1 MSIPSTLIVVVGAVI
16 YLGFYFTYGRGLQKH
31 VVKADSKRKTPSVKL
46 TDGVDYVPANKY
58 VLFGHH
64 FASIAGAAPIVGP
77 AIAMA
82 WGWLPCLL
90 WVWLANVFIGAV
102 HDYLALMASVRYD
115 GKSIQWISGKVM
127 EKRTGYMFQLFVY
140 FTMVMV
146 LSAFAAIIASTFIGS
161 PKAATAAMILIVDAV
176 ICGWLMYKVKLDFKL
191 CTIIGLIFM
200 AIGIFSVMQFN
211 LEVALTYHQWLI
223 VLLIYIIIAAALPVW
238 TLLQPRDYLNSYLL
252 YVGLALGSVA
262 LIIAFKSMGT
272 PAYTA
277 WSAPTVA
284 GKLAPFW
291 PCVPL
296 VIGCGALSGFHAIVG
311 SGTTSKQLD
320 NEINGLAIGYGGMF
334 TEGFLSTIV
343 IASIAC
349 FGVAAFGTVA
359 EELTAAGIS
368 LEQFGTAGYFNEN
381 YIRAIGPLGGAV
393 GIFSASY
400 GKALEAALHIPY
412 EWGRTFAAL
421 WVSSFALT
429 TLDTSNRLA
438 RFTWMELMEPIKDK
452 TPKAHKFLA
461 NRWFASAIL
470 AVIAVYL
477 AWTGDW
483 LKLWPAFAGYNQLLA
498 AIALMTSS
506 IWITKVM
513 GVTGKYKYATII
525 PALFL
530 WVTVTVAF
538 IWWLVV
544 VRSTIILDVIMLVGL
559 GLNFI
564 LFYDYII
571 ALERLPPKEKLTVA

>member
-1 MSIPSTLIVVVGAVI
+1 MAIPGTLIIIVGAII
-16 YLGFYFTYGRGLQKH
+16 YLVFYFTYGKGLQKH
-31 VVKADSKRKTPSVKL
+31 VVKIDSKRKTPAVKL
-46 TDGVDYVPANKY
+46 TDGIDYVPANKY

-90 WVWLANVFIGAV
+90 WVWIANAFIGAV

-115 GKSIQWISGKVM
+115 GKSIQWISGRIM
-127 EKRTGYMFQLFVY
+127 EKRTGYVFQLFVY

-146 LSAFAAIIASTFIGS
+146 LSAFASIIANTFIGS
-161 PKAATAAMILIVDAV
+161 PKAATAAMILIVVAV

-191 CTIIGLIFM
+191 CTVIALTILVV
-200 AIGIFSVMQFN
+200 GIFCVMQFN
-211 LEVALTYHQWLI
+211 LELVLTYHQWLI
-223 VLLIYIIIAAALPVW
+223 FLLIYIIIAAALPVW
-238 TLLQPRDYLNSYLL
+238 TLLQPRDYLNSYIL
-252 YVGLALGSVA
+252 YVGLALGGIG

-284 GKLAPFW
+284 GKFAPFW

-320 NEINGLAIGYGGMF
+320 NEINALAIGYGGMF

-359 EELTAAGIS
+359 DELTTMGIS
-368 LEQFGTAGYFNEN
+368 LEQLGTAGYFNAN
-381 YIRAIGPLGGAV
+381 YIRAAGSLGGPV
-393 GIFSASY
+393 GMFSASY

-438 RFTWMELMEPIKDK
+438 RFTWMELIEPIKDR
-452 TPKAHKFLA
+452 TPKAHKFLV

-470 AVIAVYL
+470 AVIAIYL
-477 AWTGDW
+477 AWTGNW
-483 LKLWPAFAGYNQLLA
+483 KALWPAFAGYNQLLA
-498 AIALMTSS
+498 SIALMTSS
-506 IWITKVM
+506 IWITKIL
-513 GVTGKYKYATII
+513 GVAGKYKYATII

-530 WVTVTVAF
+530 WITVTAAF

-544 VRSTIILDVIMLVGL
+544 VRSTIILDIIMLVGL
-559 GLNFI
+559 GLNLI
-564 LFYDYII
+564 LFYDYIV
-571 ALERLPPKEKLTVA
+571 ALKRPGAEEKAVVT